1 MKQRQGQNN
10 KTGYKEPNYKKKGHE
25 KKKRKHTHKVLADAG
40 QGRLYLM
47 HADNQRITRGK
58 IIPST
63 GGKRRT

>member
-1 MKQRQGQNN
+1 MKQRQS
-10 KTGYKEPNYKKKGHE
+10 KTTKQDIKNQTTRKRHE